1 MLISFI
7 FSFLLIFLAYL
18 FGSIPTGYLA
28 GKWLKGIDIREMG
41 SGSTG
46 ATNVLRNL
54 GKPAAIAV
62 LGIDV
67 LKGMAAV
74 SLVRGFY
81 ELASAEL
88 IPTEWKYCLIFLTG
102 IAAILGHSKSI
113 FLNFTGGKSVATSLG
128 VLTVMNPLV
137 ALGAL
142 GSFLVMLAISRIVS
156 LSSITAAIA
165 VSVLMI
171 ALKQPLPYLI
181 FGIIGGIYVIVR
193 HSGNIQRLLAGT
205 EPKLGQKAPATIETE
220 STLPNT

>member
-1 MLISFI
+1 MFISLSL
-7 FSFLLIFLAYL
+7 SFLLVFLAYL

-28 GKWLKGIDIREMG
+28 GKWLKGIDIRQVG

-62 LGIDV
+62 LAIDV
-67 LKGMAAV
+67 LKGMATV
-74 SLVRGFY
+74 GLVRGFY
-81 ELASAEL
+81 ELVSTEL
-88 IPTEWKYCLIFLTG
+88 IPIEWKYGLIFFTG

-128 VLTVMNPLV
+128 VLALMNPLV
-137 ALGAL
+137 ALGAF

-165 VSVLMI
+165 VTVLMV
-171 ALKQPLPYLI
+171 ALKQPLPYLL
-181 FGIIGGIYVIVR
+181 FGVIGGIYVIVR

-205 EPKLGQKAPATIETE
+205 EPKLGQKSPETMETE

>member
-67 LKGMAAV
+67 LKGMASV
-74 SLVRGFY
+74 GLVRGFY

-128 VLTVMNPLV
+128 VLAVMNPLV

-165 VSVLMI
+165 VSILMI

>member
-1 MLISFI
+1 MFISF
-7 FSFLLIFLAYL
+7 SLTFLIVFFAYL
-18 FGSIPTGYLA
+18 LGSIPTGYLA
-28 GKWLKGIDIREMG
+28 GKWLKGIDIRQVG

-62 LGIDV
+62 LAIDV

-74 SLVRGFY
+74 GLVRGFY
-81 ELASAEL
+81 ELASTEL
-88 IPTEWKYCLIFLTG
+88 IPSEWKYWLIFFTG
-102 IAAILGHSKSI
+102 LAAILGHSKSI

-142 GSFLVMLAISRIVS
+142 GSFLVMLGISRIVS

-165 VSVLMI
+165 VSILMI
-171 ALKQPLPYLI
+171 ALNQPLPYLI
-181 FGIIGGIYVIVR
+181 FGILGGIYVIAR
-193 HSGNIQRLLAGT
+193 HSGNIQRLLAGS
-205 EPKLGQKAPATIETE
+205 EPKLGQKSPESLENE

>member
-1 MLISFI
+1 MFISF
-7 FSFLLIFLAYL
+7 SLTFLIVFFAYL
-18 FGSIPTGYLA
+18 LGSIPTGYLA
-28 GKWLKGIDIREMG
+28 GKWLKGIDIREVG

-74 SLVRGFY
+74 GLVRGFY
-81 ELASAEL
+81 ELASTEL
-88 IPTEWKYCLIFLTG
+88 IPSEWKYWLIFFTG

-128 VLTVMNPLV
+128 VLAVMNPLV
-137 ALGAL
+137 ALGAF
-142 GSFLVMLAISRIVS
+142 GSFLVMLGISRIVS

-165 VSVLMI
+165 VTVLMI
-171 ALKQPLPYLI
+171 ALNQPLPYLI
-181 FGIIGGIYVIVR
+181 FGILGGIYVIAR
-193 HSGNIQRLLAGT
+193 HSGNIQRLLAGS
-205 EPKLGQKAPATIETE
+205 EPKLGQKSPETLETE
-220 STLPNT
+220 PTLPNT

>member
-1 MLISFI
+1 MFISL
-7 FSFLLIFLAYL
+7 SLTFLLVFLAYL
-18 FGSIPTGYLA
+18 LGSIPTGYLA
-28 GKWLKGIDIREMG
+28 GKWLKGIDIRQVG

-62 LGIDV
+62 LAIDV
-67 LKGMAAV
+67 FKGMAAIG
-74 SLVRGFY
+74 LVRGFY
-81 ELASAEL
+81 ELVSTEL
-88 IPTEWKYCLIFLTG
+88 IPIEWTYWLIFFTG

-128 VLTVMNPLV
+128 VLVVMNPLV
-137 ALGAL
+137 GLGAL
-142 GSFLVMLAISRIVS
+142 GSFLVMLGISRIVS

-181 FGIIGGIYVIVR
+181 FAIIGGIYVIVR

-205 EPKLGQKAPATIETE
+205 EPKIGQKSPATIETE

>member
-1 MLISFI
+1 MLISFV

-18 FGSIPTGYLA
+18 FGSIQTGYLA
-28 GKWLKGIDIREMG
+28 GKWLKGIDIREHG

-62 LGIDV
+62 LAIDV

-74 SLVRGFY
+74 GLVRGFY
-81 ELASAEL
+81 SFETTEI
-88 IPTEWKYCLIFLTG
+88 IPTDWQYWLIFLTG
-102 IAAILGHSKSI
+102 ITAIFGHSKSI

-128 VLTVMNPLV
+128 VLAIMNPLV

-142 GSFLVMLAISRIVS
+142 GSFLVILGISRIVS

-165 VSVLMI
+165 VNILMI
-171 ALKQPLPYLI
+171 TLNQPLPYLI

-193 HSGNIQRLLAGT
+193 HFGNIQRLLAGT
-205 EPKLGQKAPATIETE
+205 EPKIGQKSPETIQTE
-220 STLPNT
+220 SISPNT

>member
-1 MLISFI
+1 MLISFV
-7 FSFLLIFLAYL
+7 FSFLLVFLAYL

-28 GKWLKGIDIREMG
+28 GKWLKGIDIRQVG

-62 LGIDV
+62 LGIDI

-74 SLVRGFY
+74 GLVRGFY
-81 ELASAEL
+81 SFETTEI
-88 IPTEWKYCLIFLTG
+88 IPTDWQYWLIFFTG

-128 VLTVMNPLV
+128 VLVVMNPLV
-137 ALGAL
+137 ALGAF
-142 GSFLVMLAISRIVS
+142 GSFLVMLGISRIVS

-171 ALKQPLPYLI
+171 ALNQPLPYLI
-181 FGIIGGIYVIVR
+181 FGIIGGIYVIAR
-193 HSGNIQRLLAGT
+193 HSGNIQRLLAGS
-205 EPKLGQKAPATIETE
+205 EPKLGQKSSETLETE

>member
-1 MLISFI
+1 MFISF
-7 FSFLLIFLAYL
+7 SLTFLIVFFAYL
-18 FGSIPTGYLA
+18 LGSIPTGYLA
-28 GKWLKGIDIREMG
+28 GKWLKGIDIRQVG

-54 GKPAAIAV
+54 GKAAAIAV

-74 SLVRGFY
+74 GLVRGFY
-81 ELASAEL
+81 ELASTEL
-88 IPTEWKYCLIFLTG
+88 IPSEWKYWLIFFTG

-128 VLTVMNPLV
+128 VLVVMNPLV
-137 ALGAL
+137 ALGAF
-142 GSFLVMLAISRIVS
+142 GSFLVMLGISRIVS

-165 VSVLMI
+165 VTVLMI
-171 ALKQPLPYLI
+171 ALNQPLPYLI
-181 FGIIGGIYVIVR
+181 FGILGGIYVIAR
-193 HSGNIQRLLAGT
+193 HSGNIQRLLAGS
-205 EPKLGQKAPATIETE
+205 EPKLGQKSPETLETE

>member
-1 MLISFI
+1 MFISF
-7 FSFLLIFLAYL
+7 SLTFLIVFFAYL
-18 FGSIPTGYLA
+18 LGSIPTGYLA
-28 GKWLKGIDIREMG
+28 GKWLKGIDIRQVG

-74 SLVRGFY
+74 GLVRGFY
-81 ELASAEL
+81 ELASTEL
-88 IPTEWKYCLIFLTG
+88 IPSEWKYWLIFFTG

-137 ALGAL
+137 ALGAF
-142 GSFLVMLAISRIVS
+142 GSFLVMLGISRIVS

-165 VSVLMI
+165 VTVLMI
-171 ALKQPLPYLI
+171 ALNQPLPYLI
-181 FGIIGGIYVIVR
+181 FGILGGIYVIAR
-193 HSGNIQRLLAGT
+193 HSGNIQRLLAGS
-205 EPKLGQKAPATIETE
+205 EPKLGQKSPETLETE

>member
-74 SLVRGFY
+74 GLVRGFY

-128 VLTVMNPLV
+128 VLAVMNPLV

-171 ALKQPLPYLI
+171 SLKQPLPYLI

>member
-1 MLISFI
+1 MLISFV
-7 FSFLLIFLAYL
+7 FSFLLVFLAYL

-28 GKWLKGIDIREMG
+28 GKWLKGIDIRQVG

-74 SLVRGFY
+74 GLVRGFY
-81 ELASAEL
+81 EFASTEL
-88 IPTEWKYCLIFLTG
+88 IPIEWKYWLIFFTG

-128 VLTVMNPLV
+128 VLAVMNPLV
-137 ALGAL
+137 ALGAF

-165 VSVLMI
+165 VTVLMV

-181 FGIIGGIYVIVR
+181 FAVIGGIYVIVR

-205 EPKLGQKAPATIETE
+205 EPKIGQKSPATIETE
-220 STLPNT
+220 SSLPNT

>member
-1 MLISFI
+1 MFISF
-7 FSFLLIFLAYL
+7 SLTFLIVFFAYL
-18 FGSIPTGYLA
+18 LGSIPTGYLA
-28 GKWLKGIDIREMG
+28 GKWLKGIDIREVG

-74 SLVRGFY
+74 GLVRGFY
-81 ELASAEL
+81 ELASTEL
-88 IPTEWKYCLIFLTG
+88 IPSEWKYWLIYFTG

-128 VLTVMNPLV
+128 VLAVMNPLV
-137 ALGAL
+137 ALGAF
-142 GSFLVMLAISRIVS
+142 GSFLVMLGISRIVS

-165 VSVLMI
+165 VTVLMI
-171 ALKQPLPYLI
+171 ALNQPIPYLI
-181 FGIIGGIYVIVR
+181 FGILGGIYVIAR
-193 HSGNIQRLLAGT
+193 HSGNIQRLLAGS
-205 EPKLGQKAPATIETE
+205 EPKLGQKSPETLETE

>member
-1 MLISFI
+1 MFISF
-7 FSFLLIFLAYL
+7 SLTFLIVFFAYL
-18 FGSIPTGYLA
+18 LGSIPTGYLA
-28 GKWLKGIDIREMG
+28 GKWLKGIDIRQVG

-74 SLVRGFY
+74 GLVRGFY
-81 ELASAEL
+81 ELASTEL
-88 IPTEWKYCLIFLTG
+88 IPSEWKYWLIFFTG

-137 ALGAL
+137 ALGAF
-142 GSFLVMLAISRIVS
+142 GSFLVMLGISRIVS

-165 VSVLMI
+165 VTVLMI
-171 ALKQPLPYLI
+171 SLNQPFPYLI
-181 FGIIGGIYVIVR
+181 FGILGGIYVIAR
-193 HSGNIQRLLAGT
+193 HSGNIQRLLAGS
-205 EPKLGQKAPATIETE
+205 EPKLGQKSPETLETE

>member
-1 MLISFI
+1 MFISLSL
-7 FSFLLIFLAYL
+7 SFLLVFLAYL

-28 GKWLKGIDIREMG
+28 GKWLKGIDIRQVG

-67 LKGMAAV
+67 LKGMAAIG
-74 SLVRGFY
+74 LVRGFY
-81 ELASAEL
+81 EFASTEL
-88 IPTEWKYCLIFLTG
+88 IPIEWKYWLIFFTG
-102 IAAILGHSKSI
+102 ITAILGHSKSI

-128 VLTVMNPLV
+128 VLAVMNPLV
-137 ALGAL
+137 ALGAF
-142 GSFLVMLAISRIVS
+142 GCFLVMLAISRIVS

-171 ALKQPLPYLI
+171 ALHQPLPYLI

-205 EPKLGQKAPATIETE
+205 EPKLGQKSSATIETE
-220 STLPNT
+220 SSLPNT

>member
-1 MLISFI
+1 MFISLSL
-7 FSFLLIFLAYL
+7 SFLLVFLAYL

-28 GKWLKGIDIREMG
+28 GKWLKGIDIRELG

-67 LKGMAAV
+67 LKGMVAV

-81 ELASAEL
+81 ELVSTEL
-88 IPTEWKYCLIFLTG
+88 IPTEWKYWLIFLTG

-165 VSVLMI
+165 VSILMI

>member
-1 MLISFI
+1 MLIASI
-7 FSFLLIFLAYL
+7 LSFLLVFFAYL
-18 FGSIPTGYLA
+18 LGSIPTGYLA
-28 GKWLKGIDIREMG
+28 GKWLKGIDIREHG

-74 SLVRGFY
+74 TLVKLLYHFMSI
-81 ELASAEL
+81 EI
-88 IPTEWKYCLIFLTG
+88 IPLEWQYWLMISTG

-128 VLTVMNPLV
+128 VLAVINPLV
-137 ALGAL
+137 ALGTL

-156 LSSITAAIA
+156 LSSITGA
-165 VSVLMI
+165 VTGNILMI
-171 ALKQPLPYLI
+171 ALNQPLPYLLFAI
-181 FGIIGGIYVIVR
+181 TAGIYVIVR
-193 HSGNIQRLLAGT
+193 HSGNIQRLFAGT
-205 EPKLGQKAPATIETE
+205 EPKIGQKLPQEAE
-220 STLPNT
+220 S

>member
-1 MLISFI
+1 MFISLSL
-7 FSFLLIFLAYL
+7 SFLLVFLAYL

-28 GKWLKGIDIREMG
+28 GKWLKGIDIRELG

-165 VSVLMI
+165 VSILMI

-205 EPKLGQKAPATIETE
+205 EPKLGQKSPEIIESK

>member
-1 MLISFI
+1 MLISFV
-7 FSFLLIFLAYL
+7 FSFLLVFLAYL

-28 GKWLKGIDIREMG
+28 GKWLKGIDIRQVG

-74 SLVRGFY
+74 GLVRGFY
-81 ELASAEL
+81 EFASTEL
-88 IPTEWKYCLIFLTG
+88 IPIEWKYWLIFFTG

-128 VLTVMNPLV
+128 VLAVMNPLV
-137 ALGAL
+137 ALGAF

-165 VSVLMI
+165 VTVLMV

-181 FGIIGGIYVIVR
+181 FGVIGGIYVIVR

-205 EPKLGQKAPATIETE
+205 EPKIGQKSPATIETE
-220 STLPNT
+220 SSLPNT